1 MGFHKRSPSKVAFDT
16 FNVLF
21 MIGISIICIAPMWH
35 VIMSSISDPIDLNRA
50 TGMVLT
56 PIGQPT
62 LEGYRLIFS
71 SGSNIILGY
80 MNTAFYLVVGV
91 SFSMFMTILAGYGL
105 SRKDV
110 MWSNVIMFFLAF
122 TMLFSGGL
130 IPFFLVVR
138 ALGWLDTR
146 WAILIPGAVSVFNI
160 IIMRTSFAGIPDS
173 LEESAKMDGAGHI
186 TIMVRIM
193 VPLAKATVAVLVLF
207 YSIGVWNSWF
217 NASIF
222 LMNRN
227 LFPLQLFLRE
237 IIIRNDVAAMTTAA
251 EAAELANLYRNLVQY
266 TTIVA
271 ATLPV
276 LCFYPFAQKYFV
288 KGVMIGSIKG

>member
-1 MGFHKRSPSKVAFDT
+1 MGFHKRSPSRVAFDL
-16 FNVLF
+16 FNILF
-21 MIGISIICIAPMWH
+21 MIALSIMCIAPIWH
-35 VIMSSISDPIDLNRA
+35 VIMSSISDPIELNRA
-50 TGMVLT
+50 TGLMIRPL
-56 PIGQPT
+56 GQPT

-71 SGSNIILGY
+71 DGSNIIRGY

-91 SFSMFMTILAGYGL
+91 SFSIFMTMLAGYGL
-105 SRKDV
+105 SRKGV
-110 MWSNVIMFFLAF
+110 MWTNWVMFFLAF

-138 ALGWLDTR
+138 ALGWLDSPL
-146 WAILIPGAVSVFNI
+146 AILIPGAVSVFNI
-160 IIMRTSFAGIPDS
+160 IIMRTAFAGIPDS
-173 LEESAKMDGAGHI
+173 LEESAKMDGAGHF
-186 TIMVRIM
+186 TIMLRIM

-207 YSIGVWNSWF
+207 YGIGVWNSWF

-237 IIIRNDVAAMTTAA
+237 IIIRNDVTAMTTAA
-251 EAAELANLYRNLVQY
+251 EAAELANLYRHLVQY

-288 KGVMIGSIKG
+288 QGVMIGSIKG